1 MNLPLPD
8 ILFFLT
14 ASLILAITP
23 GPGVLYL
30 TTQTLSHG
38 RSAGFASVAGIACGN
53 FANAMLAS
61 LGLAALLG
69 VSTAVFQVVK
79 IAGAVYLLL
88 LAVAALR
95 RKVVTG
101 GGARPR
107 PVSDLRHFRDG
118 LIVALFNPKTALF
131 FAAFLPQFLRPDG
144 GSALFQSVTLAAL
157 FVLIA
162 ATTDCLYVI
171 AAAALSKTMASRA
184 RASTLGRYVAASVFA
199 ALGAYAL
206 VSDPRPSTR

>member
-1 MNLPLPD
+1 MHLPLPD
-8 ILFFLT
+8 ILLFLT
-14 ASLILAITP
+14 ASLILAVTP

-53 FANAMLAS
+53 FANALFAS
-61 LGLAALLG
+61 LGLAALLA
-69 VSTAVFQVVK
+69 VSTACFQVVK
-79 IAGAVYLLL
+79 IAGAVYLLV

-95 RKVVTG
+95 RKVATAD
-101 GGARPR
+101 GARSH

-118 LIVALFNPKTALF
+118 LMVALFNPKTALF
-131 FAAFLPQFLRPDG
+131 FAAFLPQFLRPNG
-144 GSALFQSVTLAAL
+144 GSTLLQSLALAAL

-162 ATTDCLYVI
+162 ATTDSMYVM
-171 AAAALSKTMASRA
+171 AAAALSKTMAHRA
-184 RASTLGRYVAASVFA
+184 KSSNLGRYVSASVFA